1 MMKDAFLMRIKK
13 TFNNFKKRFLF
24 LGRKYFVTVHFCL
37 FN

>member
-1 MMKDAFLMRIKK
+1 MKDAFLMRIKK

-24 LGRKYFVTVHFCL
+24 PGHKYFETAHFRH